1 MSPSPRVHLPIAQS
15 SSLRADGTRIWV
27 YPADVRGR
35 FMRARRIV
43 FAMLIIFW
51 AAIPFIE
58 MGGHPLMQ
66 LDVERRRFF
75 ILGLTYGAQDAWLL
89 LFALTGLGLALV
101 VTTSLWG
108 RVWCGW
114 ACPQTV
120 FLEGFFRPIER
131 LIEGPREKQIKLDKA
146 PWTLDKIA
154 RKSVKHAI
162 FVLLAMLVAHV
173 FVGYFVTPWK
183 LWAMIGQGPSAHP
196 EAFAWATG
204 LTLIFYGNFAKFR
217 EQTCVGVCPYGRLQ
231 SVLVD
236 QDTTVVGYDQP
247 RGEPRG
253 KKGTTT
259 GDCVDCNRCVV
270 VCPTGIDIRNGLQ
283 PDCIGCAQCAD
294 ACDVIMGKLERPLGL
309 IRHDSMRALTGGG
322 RAKLLRP
329 RVYVYAAIAFVW
341 LVGFVVAVRGRTPFE
356 AGIAR
361 VGATP
366 FIIEGG
372 TVRNA
377 FTIHLVNK
385 QNEPTALD
393 ITARGD
399 RVTFMIPIAHATLE
413 PFGTSTIPVVATV
426 PRSATARPVPITIE
440 VKSTDGT
447 TKQVTAVVLGP
458 GGGT

>member
-1 MSPSPRVHLPIAQS
+1 MSTAPRVHLPVVQPS
-15 SSLRADGTRIWV
+15 SIRADGTRNWV

-43 FAMLIIFW
+43 FAILIAFW
-51 AAIPFIE
+51 AAIPFLE
-58 MGGHPLMQ
+58 LHGRPMMQ

-75 ILGLTYGAQDAWLL
+75 ILGATYGAQDAWLL
-89 LFALTGLGLALV
+89 LFAATGLGLALV

-131 LIEGPREKQIKLDKA
+131 LIEGPREQQIKLDKA
-146 PWTLDKIA
+146 PWTSSKLAK
-154 RKSVKHAI
+154 KTLKHVI
-162 FVLLAMLVAHV
+162 FVLLAMIVAHV
-173 FVGYFVTPWK
+173 FVGYFVAPWK
-183 LWAMIGQGPSAHP
+183 LWAMIGEGPAAHP
-196 EAFAWATG
+196 EAFGWAAG
-204 LTLIFYGNFAKFR
+204 LTAIFYGNFAKFR

-236 QDTTVVGYDQP
+236 QDTMVVGYDVP

-253 KKGTTT
+253 KKGSTT

-294 ACDVIMGKLERPLGL
+294 ACDEIMFKLERPAGL

-322 RAKLLRP
+322 SRKFLRP
-329 RVYVYAAIAFVW
+329 RVYVYAAITLVWILGAFFA
-341 LVGFVVAVRGRTPFE
+341 LRGRTPFE

-366 FIIEGG
+366 FVVEGN

-377 FTIHLVNK
+377 FTIHLVSK
-385 QNEPTALD
+385 QSEPSSLD
-393 ITARGD
+393 ISAHGD
-399 RVTFMIPIAHATLE
+399 GVTFTIPVAHAELE
-413 PFGTSTIPVVATV
+413 PFGTVTLPVVATV
-426 PRSATARPVPITIE
+426 PRGSAQRPITIE
-440 VKSTDGT
+440 VRAKDGT
-447 TKQVTAVVLGP
+447 TKQISAVVLGP
-458 GGGT
+458 GGSS